1 MNNLKQSLLI
11 FSITLS
17 FFFFSFSGAAQ
28 GKQWVNIGPAP
39 IQSSGGHDFFGQGPV
54 TGRVADVAVDPRDSN
69 HWLIG
74 AAFGGVWETKDAGI
88 TWVPRTDD
96 QETLAMG
103 AIAFTPSDPKTVYAG
118 TGEAVWFVGAGLLKS
133 MDGGM
138 TWEMLTDKFA
148 GTSFSDIKVN
158 PIDPNNLIVATTW
171 ANSLCS
177 MCGRPSSGPESGIYT
192 SDDGGNC
199 WSLRLKGSATDLEVD
214 PNDFNRQYSGLGN
227 MFGHADNGVYRS
239 TKGGSEWTLIDG
251 QSTWGQKI
259 GGVGRVELALAPS
272 NPDIVYVIIQDAK
285 DNNGNDNGI
294 LGLWWTKNAWADK
307 PTWEEIPL
315 PNNNSPFSFGEQ
327 TYYDLEIIVDPEN
340 ADVLYAGGVWL
351 CRWTRGASPAW
362 MGIQGGIHVDHHT
375 MAWAGNKLIVGNDGG
390 IYSTTDGGDT
400 WANHNTNLSITQFY
414 YGSVHPTDPNFAIGG
429 SQDNGSEIRTNTDAW
444 KRIYSGDG
452 ADNAISSNNPDRHW
466 AISSQNLNIV
476 KTIDGGKTYSSPM
489 KDTSMYTVLVDSQGD
504 NLTISNTFPEDY
516 FWDESLE
523 VGDPAYVDTDHV
535 YRVIR
540 SEETFLGL
548 HVLRTANAN
557 ADKTIIGN
565 RFTTFEVNQP
575 VTVYVAHDSNIQSK
589 PQWLDA
595 WTKTS
600 IFFNI
605 GFADGADTRFM
616 FLYEKNFPKGRV
628 VLGGNGGFSGIDRR
642 NAPFIARFA
651 KCPAND
657 DIFIAGT
664 NKIWRTENFFSS
676 THPSWLPNS
685 DEMYYWQQSQIDTD
699 SWTLTPG
706 SIAALTFAPSD
717 PNCLTYV
724 FGEPHTGQI
733 HRTTNGGNSWV
744 QIDPETIPCCIE
756 ELAFHPDDP
765 NILYVAAAPFPNG
778 VVLKTTNALDPQPT
792 WFDVTPPEATT
803 GPSSLLVD
811 PLHPSNVYVGTFTGV
826 WHSSNGGET
835 WTYMGPETGMP
846 HVPVYDL
853 EANTLGDIFAF
864 TYGRGAFK
872 LVATGD
878 IKYLIGDKDDFHPGD
893 QVDTPPQSQ
902 LVRDLIDSR
911 APEDK
916 DVDLDVG
923 GVNRPVGLT
932 HYFAIPQNAEIISA
946 HIEFRFKGSEH
957 VHNDGIL
964 YKEPNFP
971 VILLKDLLGFE
982 PRDCETYT
990 VNMDLSTVPV
1000 RTGGDPGPGGHFTD
1014 GPVEYRNLLTELSD
1028 GQFDMVFVDDTTLDY
1043 SELTIEYTIP
1053 PVIGRDQ
1060 IDFDPITST
1069 YDPTFKTCGCTPEND
1084 FVGKFSFEATLKNKG
1099 NTPLSGLMVEVTDL
1113 ENIENGKRENR
1124 LILPDGNMGGVGAMF
1139 PIPRK
1144 DGYLDGVLRT
1154 GESVTVHFDLCLGSW
1169 DPFLF
1174 YVNVLGIVE

>member
-1 MNNLKQSLLI
+1 MNKLKQSLLI
-11 FSITLS
+11 LSITLS

-39 IQSSGGHDFFGQGPV
+39 IQSSAAYFFGKGPV
-54 TGRVADVAVDPRDSN
+54 TGRVADVAVDPSDSN

-88 TWVPRTDD
+88 TWVSRTDD

-133 MDGGM
+133 RDGGM

-158 PIDPNNLIVATTW
+158 PIAPNNLIVATTW

-192 SDDGGNC
+192 SDDGGNS
-199 WSLRLKGSATDLEVD
+199 WSLRLEGPATDLEVD
-214 PNDFNRQYSGLGN
+214 PNDNDFNRQYAGLGS
-227 MFGHADNGVYRS
+227 MYGHADNGVYRS
-239 TKGGSEWTLIDG
+239 TNGGSEWTLIDG

-259 GGVGRVELALAPS
+259 GGVGRVELALAHS

-285 DNNGNDNGI
+285 DTNGNDNGI
-294 LGLWWTKNAWADK
+294 LGLWRTENAWADQ

-315 PNNNSPFSFGEQ
+315 PINNSPFSFGEQ
-327 TYYDLEIIVDPEN
+327 TFYDLEIIVDPEN
-340 ADVLYAGGVWL
+340 ADVLYAGGVEL
-351 CRWTRGASPAW
+351 YRWTRGASPAW
-362 MGIQGGIHVDHHT
+362 TNIRHGSQGIHVDHHT

-390 IYSTTDGGDT
+390 VYSTTDGGDT

-444 KRIYSGDG
+444 KRIYGGDG
-452 ADNAISSNNPDRHW
+452 ADNAISSSNPDTHW
-466 AISSQNLNIV
+466 ALSTQFLHIRRTTDGENIHWAANG
-476 KTIDGGKTYSSPM
+476 I
-489 KDTSMYTVLVDSQGD
+489 
-504 NLTISNTFPEDY
+504 N
-516 FWDESLE
+516 
-523 VGDPAYVDTDHV
+523 
-535 YRVIR
+535 
-540 SEETFLGL
+540 ET
-548 HVLRTANAN
+548 N
-557 ADKTIIGN
+557 
-565 RFTTFEVNQP
+565 P
-575 VTVYVAHDSNIQSK
+575 
-589 PQWLDA
+589 
-595 WTKTS
+595 
-600 IFFNI
+600 
-605 GFADGADTRFM
+605 
-616 FLYEKNFPKGRV
+616 
-628 VLGGNGGFSGIDRR
+628 
-642 NAPFIARFA
+642 PFIGRFE
-651 KCPAND
+651 KCPAD
-657 DIFIAGT
+657 DNVFIAAGET
-664 NKIWRTENFFSS
+664 TIWKTDNFF
-676 THPSWLPNS
+676 
-685 DEMYYWQQSQIDTD
+685 
-699 SWTLTPG
+699 G
-706 SIAALTFAPSD
+706 FSD
-717 PNCLTYV
+717 PEWFDNNSPPIIPKPGIGAGFSALAFAASDTSCETYV
-724 FGEPHTGQI
+724 VGTTTIQI
-733 HRTTNGGNSWV
+733 YRTTDGGQSWISI
-744 QIDPETIPCCIE
+744 IDPNTISCCIE

-765 NILYVAAAPFPNG
+765 NILYVAAAPHLNW
-778 VVLKTTNALDPQPT
+778 VVLKTTNALDPSPT

-811 PLHPSNVYVGTFTGV
+811 PLHPSNVYVGTFRGV

-835 WTYMGPETGMP
+835 WTHMGPETGMP

-853 EANTLGDIFAF
+853 EANKLGNIFAF
-864 TYGRGAFK
+864 TFGRGAYK
-872 LVATGD
+872 LVTTRD
-878 IKYLIGDKDDFHPGD
+878 VQYLIGDKDDFHPGD

-902 LVRDLIDSR
+902 LVRDLIASR

-971 VILLKDLLGFE
+971 AILLKDLLGFE
-982 PRDCETYT
+982 PRECKTFT
-990 VNMDLSTVPV
+990 VNVDLSNVPV

-1043 SELTIEYTIP
+1043 SELTIKYTIP
-1053 PVIGRDQ
+1053 PVIGRDMV
-1060 IDFDPITST
+1060 DFDPITST

-1084 FVGKFSFEATLKNKG
+1084 FAGKFSFEATLKNG
-1099 NTPLSGLMVEVTDL
+1099 YQ
-1113 ENIENGKRENR
+1113 
-1124 LILPDGNMGGVGAMF
+1124 
-1139 PIPRK
+1139 RK
-1144 DGYLDGVLRT
+1144 AGQPVN
-1154 GESVTVHFDLCLGSW
+1154 SVS
-1169 DPFLF
+1169 
-1174 YVNVLGIVE
+1174 